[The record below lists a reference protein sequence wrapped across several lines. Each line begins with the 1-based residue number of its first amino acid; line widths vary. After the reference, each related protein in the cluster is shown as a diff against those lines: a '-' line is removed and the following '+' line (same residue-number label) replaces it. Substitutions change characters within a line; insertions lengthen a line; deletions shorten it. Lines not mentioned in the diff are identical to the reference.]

1 MVPATEE
8 GLKQMRRRIAIVVT
22 ETMKD
27 RLAGSEEKGKGKG
40 AAGSSVARG
49 KQDATTAA
57 YLKAFQ
63 AAVASKVESMCDV
76 QDAREKLEAEDLMND
91 IERFGE
97 DMRAARERLR
107 ATRARVTRLSASV
120 CNDSLRAAEAE
131 DDRACEILEANA
143 EHARRE
149 REAGMPLPTAG
160 SEGSAGGDG
169 GGEGDSGFSG
179 IDGDVL
185 EPKVSLL
192 IGKLSELPGPLKA
205 VLQEIPELTASLA
218 KTVQSV
224 EAAMGAGQSRTEA
237 LLGKSP
243 PTPIPAVRAD
253 GGGKLRAGG
262 EGRPPEEARANARE
276 ARVEQARKEW
286 EAAGV
291 GTFGGIFS

>member
-1 MVPATEE
+1 MV
-8 GLKQMRRRIAIVVT
+8 Q
-22 ETMKD
+22 ETMRN
-27 RLAGSEEKGKGKG
+27 RLAGSGEQGKGKG
-40 AAGSSVARG
+40 VAGSSVTGG

-63 AAVASKVESMCDV
+63 AAVASKVASMCDI
-76 QDAREKLEAEDLMND
+76 QDAREKLEAEDLLNE
-91 IERFGE
+91 ISIFGE
-97 DMRAARERLR
+97 EMQTAREKLR
-107 ATRARVTRLSASV
+107 ATRARVARLSASV

-143 EHARRE
+143 EQARRE
-149 REAGMPLPTAG
+149 MEAGGPLPTAG
-160 SEGSAGGDG
+160 EEDGDG
-169 GGEGDSGFSG
+169 EPGGGFSG
-179 IDGDVL
+179 IDANVL

-237 LLGKSP
+237 LLGKAP
-243 PTPIPAVRAD
+243 PTPIPAAKVDAA
-253 GGGKLRAGG
+253 GGQEAGG
-262 EGRPPEEARANARE
+262 EERPPEEARASARE
-276 ARVEQARKEW
+276 ARVEQLRKEW